1 MLRSTFI
8 IVPGIGLSTE
18 RELWKQ
24 GIKDWGM
31 LLENLDDARIGTAS
45 KEDCRR
51 TLETAEQMLADGNHQ
66 YFAKKLGVYEAWRA
80 WDAFRARTVY
90 LDVETDGRTY
100 GDCLTVVGLYD
111 GKEFRV
117 LVRDRDLDTFVDA
130 ISHYSL
136 IVTFFGAGF
145 DLPVLQKSF
154 WDFKFD
160 QIHLDLCPTLKRLG
174 YHGGLKQIERQC
186 GIQRQPEVDG
196 LSGLDAVLLWNRH
209 LRGEEG
215 ALERLI
221 EYNKADVV
229 NLEKLAEI
237 ACLKLERL
245 LRPAQLSL
253 GLA

>member
-1 MLRSTFI
+1 
-8 IVPGIGLSTE
+8 
-18 RELWKQ
+18 
-24 GIKDWGM
+24 M
-31 LLENLDDARIGTAS
+31 LLDNLQDARLGTAS

-51 TLETAEQMLADGNHQ
+51 TLEMAEEMLAEGNHQ

-80 WDAFRARTVY
+80 WDTFRNKAVY

-111 GKEFRV
+111 GKEFRA
-117 LVRDRDLDTFVDA
+117 LVRDRDLDQFVDA

-154 WDFKFD
+154 WNLQLD
-160 QIHLDLCPTLKRLG
+160 QIHFDLCPTLKRLG
-174 YHGGLKQIERQC
+174 FRGGLKQIERQC
-186 GIQRQPEVDG
+186 GIQRRPEVEG
-196 LSGLDAVLLWNRH
+196 LTGMDAVLLWNRY
-209 LRGEEG
+209 LRGEAG
-215 ALERLI
+215 ALDRLI

-237 ACLKLERL
+237 ACLKLEKML
-245 LRPAQLSL
+245 SPVQLSL